1 MEKESTTKK
10 GNNPNTQKIPNNIV
24 NEPIPCIYGPPDWYK
39 KNRNSDKNHS
49 FAKTLKRMIQ
59 QIKNIKHNMS
69 NILIDEPIPDV
80 YGPMPPEDVDTIVPE
95 DDNSISF
102 SDINIDESTDKK
114 R

>member
-1 MEKESTTKK
+1 M
-10 GNNPNTQKIPNNIV
+10 
-24 NEPIPCIYGPPDWYK
+24 
-39 KNRNSDKNHS
+39 
-49 FAKTLKRMIQ
+49 L
-59 QIKNIKHNMS
+59 

-102 SDINIDESTDKK
+102 SDINMDESADKK